1 MQKSRLAGDLG
12 KRGIE
17 PASATRGFPPL
28 AKRCCVRHFGTMNND
43 TAQYLDRVD
52 EYIQKAQREL
62 AKARLQDTGTR
73 EEAMYLKEAQ
83 LALDNASTVIG
94 RTLPSD

>member
-1 MQKSRLAGDLG
+1 
-12 KRGIE
+12 
-17 PASATRGFPPL
+17 
-28 AKRCCVRHFGTMNND
+28 MNND

-73 EEAMYLKEAQ
+73 EEAQ
-83 LALDNASTVIG
+83 LALDNASTVLG
-94 RTLPSD
+94 RTLPSH